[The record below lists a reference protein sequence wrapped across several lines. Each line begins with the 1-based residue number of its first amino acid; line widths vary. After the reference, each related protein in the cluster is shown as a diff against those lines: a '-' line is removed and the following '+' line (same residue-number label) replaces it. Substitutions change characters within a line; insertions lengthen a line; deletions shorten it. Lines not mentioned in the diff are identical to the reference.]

1 MPKNEKQKQKLLRLL
16 EIMMSHTDEEHGI
29 DMAQII
35 SALGAYGISAE
46 RKSVYDDFA
55 CLSDMGFEILKMEGH
70 RPPRYALV
78 GRIFER
84 AELKMLVDAIE
95 AAKFIPNEK
104 CRGIVKKLEAFAGPS
119 GAHDLSRTVYVDD
132 RAENRTVFYTVDTV
146 HSAINSSKM
155 ISFLYFRYNSKKA
168 KEYHK
173 DGALYRVSPL
183 SLVWNDEN
191 YYLIGYDEDAQCVK
205 NFRVDKME
213 KVSEISVP
221 RSAKA
226 LEAAPNPGVYTRKVF
241 GMWGGS
247 EELVTLECADSLAGV
262 MLDRFGKNVHFES
275 VDGGFRIRERV
286 GISPNFFAWVAGFGK
301 DVRIIA
307 PKSAR
312 DAFLSYIT
320 DALRSYGEVD

>member
-1 MPKNEKQKQKLLRLL
+1 MSVDTYIVAVDKAVACNELLCCHLL
-16 EIMMSHTDEEHGI
+16 VGKAVV
-29 DMAQII
+29 AQIAV
-35 SALGAYGISAE
+35 SE
-46 RKSVYDDFA
+46 V
-55 CLSDMGFEILKMEGH
+55 M
-70 RPPRYALV
+70 
-78 GRIFER
+78 
-84 AELKMLVDAIE
+84 
-95 AAKFIPNEK
+95 IP
-104 CRGIVKKLEAFAGPS
+104 F
-119 GAHDLSRTVYVDD
+119 RTVGMSASVADGYYNEAHL
-132 RAENRTVFYTVDTV
+132 RQTVDTV

-312 DAFLSYIT
+312 DAFLSYVT